1 MQPPLLI
8 VLSITSFWLFSPEA
22 LVLIGNGGGGG
33 AGIGVVVVLCF
44 AAITLVGSSFIEDE
58 NWGDEN
64 RQRLCKQKTDLIG
77 LIGMAGMIGT
87 ALFASTGIL
96 VTSGFTFNE
105 VFYYRFP
112 NFGFAFLLLIAALM
126 TQFLP
131 VAIKNTI
138 LVISV
143 CCCFAGLAALTVYG
157 LISEPT
163 VPLHFISE
171 KTSVMSWLPLLL
183 IFVGIDRI
191 SVILRQQP
199 LPFRIS
205 FFMSVFLLACWL
217 FVSARYVEPQRLVF
231 STIPYM
237 TAAWKIAGEPGRLIM
252 GMVVISGSFGAVFG
266 LMSVGALSVRKLLA
280 GQWEDY
286 LEKGIIV
293 VMAIAIGGM
302 MAAGVAGT
310 IILEMYI
317 RTSLLLW
324 LVYTAL
330 SIFYGSFKMSMK
342 KKYQAGIGLVS
353 STIILLCSLTIFF
366 NQEKVVAAALFAAS
380 MITGSVLLITFL
392 NVISGYRRSDDV
404 PTIKK
409 TEV

>member
-1 MQPPLLI
+1 MQLPPLI

-33 AGIGVVVVLCF
+33 AGMGVVALLFF
-44 AAITLVGSSFIEDE
+44 AAITFVGSSFVVDE
-58 NWGDEN
+58 KWGDEN
-64 RQRLCKQKTDLIG
+64 RQRWSKQKNDFIG

-112 NFGFAFLLLIAALM
+112 NFGFAFFLLIAAM
-126 TQFLP
+126 ITQFLP
-131 VAIKNTI
+131 VAFKNTI

-143 CCCFAGLAALTVYG
+143 CCCFAGLTVLTGYG

-163 VPLHFISE
+163 VPFNFVNE
-171 KTSVMSWLPLLL
+171 KTSAFSWLPLLL
-183 IFVGIDRI
+183 IFVGIDR
-191 SVILRQQP
+191 VGVVLRQQP
-199 LPFRIS
+199 LSFRIS

-217 FVSARYVEPQRLVF
+217 IVSARYVEPQRLMF

-237 TAAWKIAGEPGRLIM
+237 TAASKIAGEPGRLIM

-266 LMSVGALSVRKLLA
+266 LMSVGALSVRRVLA
-280 GQWEDY
+280 GHWEDF

-310 IILEMYI
+310 TILEMYI

-330 SIFYGSFKMSMK
+330 SIFYGSFKMSMNK
-342 KKYQAGIGLVS
+342 EYQGVIGLVS
-353 STIILLCSLTIFF
+353 STIILICSLTIFF
-366 NQEKVVAAALFAAS
+366 NQEKLVAAALFAAS
-380 MITGSVLLITFL
+380 MIAGSILLITFL
-392 NVISGYRRSDDV
+392 NVINGYLRSDDV
-404 PTIKK
+404 PT
-409 TEV
+409 

>member
-1 MQPPLLI
+1 VNQ
-8 VLSITSFWLFSPEA
+8 
-22 LVLIGNGGGGG
+22 
-33 AGIGVVVVLCF
+33 
-44 AAITLVGSSFIEDE
+44 
-58 NWGDEN
+58 
-64 RQRLCKQKTDLIG
+64 
-77 LIGMAGMIGT
+77 
-87 ALFASTGIL
+87 
-96 VTSGFTFNE
+96 
-105 VFYYRFP
+105 
-112 NFGFAFLLLIAALM
+112 
-126 TQFLP
+126 
-131 VAIKNTI
+131 
-138 LVISV
+138 
-143 CCCFAGLAALTVYG
+143 
-157 LISEPT
+157 
-163 VPLHFISE
+163 
-171 KTSVMSWLPLLL
+171 
-183 IFVGIDRI
+183 
-191 SVILRQQP
+191 QQP

-392 NVISGYRRSDDV
+392 NVISGFRRSVDV